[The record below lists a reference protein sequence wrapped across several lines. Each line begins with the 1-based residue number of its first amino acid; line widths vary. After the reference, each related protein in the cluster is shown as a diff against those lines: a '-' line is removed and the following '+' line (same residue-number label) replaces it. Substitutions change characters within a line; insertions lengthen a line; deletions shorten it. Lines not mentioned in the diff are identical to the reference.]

1 MTSGLGFL
9 SLEDNLMALPQSLDV
24 PIFVET
30 PARPHFQ
37 MVRCS
42 YMAIECDDPSPG
54 WQISFNNQVAPFLL
68 LELVGIVQQPFGAP
82 RFNSYNLVDQ
92 LFQQVENQAFLLINF
107 ADLWLPSFLFSD
119 PAKVGDVYR
128 VPNELF
134 NEAFRFRDGQS
145 NQQEFEVRCKELP
158 PMTFS
163 PEETRAFGSWVAEQ
177 ISGAQN
183 SPPKNP
189 ELQLR
194 NRPNHDRPSGGS

>member
-1 MTSGLGFL
+1 
-9 SLEDNLMALPQSLDV
+9 MASPHSPDV

-30 PARPHFQ
+30 ADRPYFQ

-42 YMAIECDDPSPG
+42 YMSIECDDPSPG
-54 WQISFNNQVAPFLL
+54 WQIRLNNQVAPFLL

-82 RFNSYNLVDQ
+82 RFSNYNLVDQ
-92 LFQQVENQAFLLINF
+92 LFQQVEKQAFLLINF
-107 ADLWLPSFLFSD
+107 ADLWLPRFLFS
-119 PAKVGDVYR
+119 ASVQVGDVYH
-128 VPNELF
+128 VTNEVF

-145 NQQEFEVRCKELP
+145 NQRQFELQCKELP
-158 PMTFS
+158 PVVFS

-183 SPPKNP
+183 SAPKNP

-194 NRPNHDRPSGGS
+194 TRPGHDRSSGGS

>member
-1 MTSGLGFL
+1 MISGLGFL
-9 SLEDNLMALPQSLDV
+9 SLEDNPMALPQNLDV

-30 PARPHFQ
+30 PARPYFQ

-42 YMAIECDDPSPG
+42 YMSIECDDPSPG

-82 RFNSYNLVDQ
+82 RFNTYNLVDQ
-92 LFQQVENQAFLLINF
+92 LFQQVEKQAFLLINF
-107 ADLWLPSFLFSD
+107 ADLWLPGFLFSG

-145 NQQEFEVRCKELP
+145 NQRQFEVRCKELP
-158 PMTFS
+158 PMTHGNQRS
-163 PEETRAFGSWVAEQ
+163 RGTHTHISHRRALSRH
-177 ISGAQN
+177 N
-183 SPPKNP
+183 
-189 ELQLR
+189 
-194 NRPNHDRPSGGS
+194 